1 MTVYID
7 VVFLENLILNVI
19 ILYAT
24 SLIAKM
30 NLKII
35 RTLISASIGSIYA
48 IMYYIFQIG
57 LYSNIIFK
65 FILSVIMIYV
75 AFNPKEFKTLL
86 KVLILFYLTSFV
98 FGGASLSVI
107 YLVNA
112 QRINIQNGMII
123 GKYTMNTILT
133 GIIIAFIVIVI
144 AFKIIKSK
152 ISKNDLF
159 CDIRFKIN
167 NKEIKTKAMLDTGN
181 LLKEPITNIPVV
193 VVEHKLLYDV
203 IPNEILDNIEN
214 ILGGDLEDISDEV
227 KSDYISKL
235 KVIPFTSLGK
245 QNGILLGIKADELIV
260 EEMNG
265 EKKIDKVIIG
275 IYNKELSKKR
285 AYSALIGID
294 VI

>member
-24 SLIAKM
+24 SLIAKI

-65 FILSVIMIYV
+65 FVLSVIMIYV

-123 GKYTMNTILT
+123 GKYTMNTIFT

-260 EEMNG
+260 EEMNS

-285 AYSALIGID
+285 TYSALIGID

>member
-65 FILSVIMIYV
+65 FVLSVIMIYV
-75 AFNPKEFKTLL
+75 AFNPKEFKILL

-193 VVEHKLLYDV
+193 VAEHKLLYDV

-214 ILGGDLEDISDEV
+214 ILGGDLENISDEV
-227 KSDYISKL
+227 KNDYISKL

-260 EEMNG
+260 EEMNS

-285 AYSALIGID
+285 TYSALIGID

>member
-24 SLIAKM
+24 SLIAKI

-65 FILSVIMIYV
+65 FVLSVIMIYV

-112 QRINIQNGMII
+112 QKINIQNGMII
-123 GKYTMNTILT
+123 GKYTMNTIFT

-193 VVEHKLLYDV
+193 VAEHKLLYNV

-214 ILGGDLEDISDEV
+214 ILGGDLENISDEV
-227 KSDYISKL
+227 KNNYISKL

-245 QNGILLGIKADELIV
+245 QNGMLLGIKADELIV
-260 EEMNG
+260 EEMNS

-285 AYSALIGID
+285 TYSALIGID

>member
-24 SLIAKM
+24 SLIAKI

-65 FILSVIMIYV
+65 FVLSVIMIYV

-123 GKYTMNTILT
+123 GKYTMNTIFT

-245 QNGILLGIKADELIV
+245 QNVILLGIKADELIV
-260 EEMNG
+260 EEMNS

-285 AYSALIGID
+285 TYSALIGID

>member
-24 SLIAKM
+24 SLIAKT

-65 FILSVIMIYV
+65 FVLSVIMIYV

-123 GKYTMNTILT
+123 GKYTMNTIFT

-152 ISKNDLF
+152 ISKNDLY

-275 IYNKELSKKR
+275 IYNKELNKKR
-285 AYSALIGID
+285 TYSALIGID

>member
-123 GKYTMNTILT
+123 GKYTMNTIFT

-260 EEMNG
+260 EEMNS

-285 AYSALIGID
+285 TYSALIGID

>member
-24 SLIAKM
+24 SLIAKI

-65 FILSVIMIYV
+65 FVLSVIMIYV

-123 GKYTMNTILT
+123 GKYTMNTIFT

-275 IYNKELSKKR
+275 IYNKELNKKR
-285 AYSALIGID
+285 TYSALIGID

>member
-214 ILGGDLEDISDEV
+214 ILGGDLENISDEV
-227 KSDYISKL
+227 KNDYISKL

-260 EEMNG
+260 EEMNS

-285 AYSALIGID
+285 TYSALIGID

>member
-65 FILSVIMIYV
+65 FVLSVIMIYV

-123 GKYTMNTILT
+123 GKCTMNTILT

-193 VVEHKLLYDV
+193 VAEHKLLYDV

-214 ILGGDLEDISDEV
+214 ILGGDLENISDEV
-227 KSDYISKL
+227 KNDYISKL

-245 QNGILLGIKADELIV
+245 QNGILLGIKADELII
-260 EEMNG
+260 EEMNS

-285 AYSALIGID
+285 TYSALIGID

>member
-1 MTVYID
+1 M
-7 VVFLENLILNVI
+7 ENLILNII

-24 SLIAKM
+24 SLIAKI

-65 FILSVIMIYV
+65 FVLSVIMIYV

-123 GKYTMNTILT
+123 GKYTMNTIFT

-260 EEMNG
+260 EEMNS

-285 AYSALIGID
+285 TYSALIGID

>member
-24 SLIAKM
+24 SLISKI

-57 LYSNIIFK
+57 LHSNIIFK
-65 FILSVIMIYV
+65 FVLSVIMIYV

-123 GKYTMNTILT
+123 GKYTMNTIFT

-260 EEMNG
+260 EEMNS

-285 AYSALIGID
+285 TYSALIGID

>member
-24 SLIAKM
+24 SLIAKI

-35 RTLISASIGSIYA
+35 RTLISACIGSIYA

-65 FILSVIMIYV
+65 FVLSVIMIYV

-193 VVEHKLLYDV
+193 VAEHKLLYDV

-214 ILGGDLEDISDEV
+214 ILGGDLENISDEV
-227 KSDYISKL
+227 KNDYISKL

-260 EEMNG
+260 EEMNS

-285 AYSALIGID
+285 TYSALIGID

>member
-24 SLIAKM
+24 SLIAKT

-65 FILSVIMIYV
+65 FVLSVIMIYV

-123 GKYTMNTILT
+123 GKYTMNTIFT

-214 ILGGDLEDISDEV
+214 ILGGDLENISDEV
-227 KSDYISKL
+227 KNDYISKL

>member
-1 MTVYID
+1 MPKQFKKAACFLTV
-7 VVFLENLILNVI
+7 L
-19 ILYAT
+19 
-24 SLIAKM
+24 
-30 NLKII
+30 
-35 RTLISASIGSIYA
+35 
-48 IMYYIFQIG
+48 G
-57 LYSNIIFK
+57 L
-65 FILSVIMIYV
+65 
-75 AFNPKEFKTLL
+75 
-86 KVLILFYLTSFV
+86 LTSFV

-123 GKYTMNTILT
+123 GKYTMNTIFT

-235 KVIPFTSLGK
+235 FTSLGK

-260 EEMNG
+260 EEMNS

-285 AYSALIGID
+285 TYSALIGID

>member
-24 SLIAKM
+24 SLIAKI

-65 FILSVIMIYV
+65 FVLSVIMIYV

-98 FGGASLSVI
+98 VGGASLSVI

-123 GKYTMNTILT
+123 GKYTMNTIFT

-260 EEMNG
+260 EEMNS

-285 AYSALIGID
+285 TYSALIGID

>member
-24 SLIAKM
+24 SLIAKI

-65 FILSVIMIYV
+65 FVLSVIMIYV

-123 GKYTMNTILT
+123 GKYTMNTIFT

-214 ILGGDLEDISDEV
+214 ILGGDLEDISDKV

-260 EEMNG
+260 EEMNS

-285 AYSALIGID
+285 TYSALIGID

>member
-24 SLIAKM
+24 SLIAKI

-65 FILSVIMIYV
+65 FVLSVIMIYV

-112 QRINIQNGMII
+112 QKINIQNGMII

-193 VVEHKLLYDV
+193 VAEHKLLYNV

-214 ILGGDLEDISDEV
+214 ILGGDLENISDEV
-227 KSDYISKL
+227 KNEYISKL

-245 QNGILLGIKADELIV
+245 QNGMLLGIKADELIV
-260 EEMNG
+260 EEMNS

-285 AYSALIGID
+285 TYSALIGID

>member
-24 SLIAKM
+24 SLIAKT

-65 FILSVIMIYV
+65 FVLSVIMIYV

-193 VVEHKLLYDV
+193 VAEHKLLYDV

-260 EEMNG
+260 EEMNS

-285 AYSALIGID
+285 TYSALIGID

>member
-24 SLIAKM
+24 SLIAKT

-65 FILSVIMIYV
+65 FVLSVIMIYV

-123 GKYTMNTILT
+123 GKYTMNTIFT

-285 AYSALIGID
+285 TYSALIGID

>member
-193 VVEHKLLYDV
+193 VAEHKLLYDV

-214 ILGGDLEDISDEV
+214 ILGGDLENISDEV
-227 KSDYISKL
+227 KNDYISKL

-260 EEMNG
+260 EEMNS

-285 AYSALIGID
+285 TYSALIGID

>member
-1 MTVYID
+1 
-7 VVFLENLILNVI
+7 
-19 ILYAT
+19 
-24 SLIAKM
+24 
-30 NLKII
+30 
-35 RTLISASIGSIYA
+35 
-48 IMYYIFQIG
+48 
-57 LYSNIIFK
+57 
-65 FILSVIMIYV
+65 MIYV

-193 VVEHKLLYDV
+193 VAEHKLLYDV

-214 ILGGDLEDISDEV
+214 ILGGDLENISDEV
-227 KSDYISKL
+227 KNDYISKL

-260 EEMNG
+260 EEMNS

-285 AYSALIGID
+285 TYSALIGID

>member
-24 SLIAKM
+24 SLIAKT

-65 FILSVIMIYV
+65 FVLSVIMIYV

-193 VVEHKLLYDV
+193 VAEHKLLYDV

-214 ILGGDLEDISDEV
+214 ILGGDLENISDEV
-227 KSDYISKL
+227 KNDYISKL

-260 EEMNG
+260 EEMNS

-285 AYSALIGID
+285 TYSALIGID

>member
-24 SLIAKM
+24 SLIAKI

-65 FILSVIMIYV
+65 FVLSVIMIYV

-123 GKYTMNTILT
+123 GKYTMNTIFT

-203 IPNEILDNIEN
+203 IHNEILDNIEN

-260 EEMNG
+260 EEMNS

-285 AYSALIGID
+285 TYSALIGID

>member
-24 SLIAKM
+24 SLIAKI

-65 FILSVIMIYV
+65 FVLSVIMIYV

-123 GKYTMNTILT
+123 GKYTMNTIFT

-285 AYSALIGID
+285 TYSALIGID

>member
-1 MTVYID
+1 M
-7 VVFLENLILNVI
+7 
-19 ILYAT
+19 
-24 SLIAKM
+24 
-30 NLKII
+30 
-35 RTLISASIGSIYA
+35 
-48 IMYYIFQIG
+48 
-57 LYSNIIFK
+57 
-65 FILSVIMIYV
+65 
-75 AFNPKEFKTLL
+75 
-86 KVLILFYLTSFV
+86 FYLTSFV

-123 GKYTMNTILT
+123 GKYTMNTIFT

>member
-35 RTLISASIGSIYA
+35 RTIISASIGSIYA

-65 FILSVIMIYV
+65 FVLSVIMIYV

-193 VVEHKLLYDV
+193 VAEHKLLYDV

-214 ILGGDLEDISDEV
+214 ILGGDLENISDEV
-227 KSDYISKL
+227 KNDYISKL

-260 EEMNG
+260 EEMNS

-285 AYSALIGID
+285 TYSALIGID

>member
-193 VVEHKLLYDV
+193 VAEHKLLYDV

-214 ILGGDLEDISDEV
+214 ILGGDLENISDEV
-227 KSDYISKL
+227 KNDYISKL

-285 AYSALIGID
+285 TYSALIGID

>member
-24 SLIAKM
+24 SLIAKI

-65 FILSVIMIYV
+65 FVLSVIMIYV

-123 GKYTMNTILT
+123 GKYTMNTIFT

-260 EEMNG
+260 EEMNS

-285 AYSALIGID
+285 IYSALIGID

>member
-24 SLIAKM
+24 SLIAKI

-65 FILSVIMIYV
+65 FVLSVIMIYV

-123 GKYTMNTILT
+123 GKYTMNTIFT

-214 ILGGDLEDISDEV
+214 NLGGDLEDISDEV

-260 EEMNG
+260 EEMNS

-285 AYSALIGID
+285 TYSALIGID

>member
-24 SLIAKM
+24 SLIAKI

-65 FILSVIMIYV
+65 FVLSVIMIYV

-193 VVEHKLLYDV
+193 VAEHKLLYDV

-214 ILGGDLEDISDEV
+214 ILGGDLENISDEV
-227 KSDYISKL
+227 KNDYISKL

-260 EEMNG
+260 EEMNS

-275 IYNKELSKKR
+275 IYNKEFSKKR
-285 AYSALIGID
+285 TYSALIGID

>member
-57 LYSNIIFK
+57 
-65 FILSVIMIYV
+65 LSVIMIYV

-193 VVEHKLLYDV
+193 VAEHKLLYDV

-214 ILGGDLEDISDEV
+214 ILGGDLENISDEV
-227 KSDYISKL
+227 KNDYISKL

-260 EEMNG
+260 EEMNS

-285 AYSALIGID
+285 TYSALIGID

>member
-24 SLIAKM
+24 SLIAKI

-65 FILSVIMIYV
+65 FVLSVIMIYV

-193 VVEHKLLYDV
+193 VAEHKLLYDV

-214 ILGGDLEDISDEV
+214 ILGGDLENISDEV
-227 KSDYISKL
+227 KNDYISKL

-260 EEMNG
+260 EEMNS

-285 AYSALIGID
+285 TYSALIGID